1 MAIWE
6 VTDGQGSLNAT
17 QRNLLVSL
25 LAAAPDD
32 IAGQLALF
40 QQLQASLTILV
51 P

>member
-6 VTDGQGSLNAT
+6 VTDGLGSLNTT

-32 IAGQLALF
+32 IAGQALLLD
-40 QQLQASLTILV
+40 QLLASLTIFA